1 MLGST
6 ADGRISKI
14 IEYWFLSEPALFG
27 AVCTHDLVEN
37 PGLECIM
44 RCGQRRIEYNPD
56 QVCEIS
62 DGTLEEALKT
72 EAVRILLKHPYE
84 RRPDNCCGEAISLGS
99 NVCIGSQ
106 YVYKEFK
113 IETPE
118 DFSLEI
124 GQTFEW
130 YAWKFQELMDSKAG
144 IEGAEGADGSQESS
158 AISDE
163 KSQGGSQGASG
174 DTDNDSEGSQEGSGS
189 SDEKD
194 KDSSQTDAENSQQ
207 GEKSDRN
214 RIRELSDLWDEDDV
228 MVSMINEV
236 IESTQ
241 DWGSLAG
248 SLAERIKASTKAKI
262 SWRKVL
268 SGFRAS
274 ILSSKRKLT
283 RMRPNRRSGFEQMG
297 SIRRFDTRLLI
308 AVDVSGS
315 ISTMDLEY
323 FFGVINSAFTY
334 GFETID
340 VIQFDYGITQVQ
352 NLKRKMKNVTA
363 TGRGG
368 TSFQEPIDFAHQ
380 NKYDG
385 LLILTDGYAPE
396 PVLPDN
402 MRCKIVWVCAGQMC
416 YDEHH
421 TWMEKSGRVCAMEI
435 H

>member
-144 IEGAEGADGSQESS
+144 NEGAEGSQES
-158 AISDE
+158 
-163 KSQGGSQGASG
+163 
-174 DTDNDSEGSQEGSGS
+174 SGS

-421 TWMEKSGRVCAMEI
+421 TWMEKSGRVCTMET